1 MDRGAWW
8 GYSPQVTES
17 GTRLSDE
24 TATPVTCE
32 SDLVYK
38 QDLANAHGGG
48 GSGGQ
53 MEMDAERYWC
63 TYEPQHS

>member
-48 GSGGQ
+48 G
-53 MEMDAERYWC
+53 ERGADGDGC
-63 TYEPQHS
+63 REVLVHL